1 MQEIFCNMC
10 GNKQKVE
17 SDILMEDM
25 LEITKQWGYFSR
37 KDGEIHH
44 FCLCEDCYDKITKG
58 FVIPV
63 DTKNVTEYL

>member
-10 GNKQKVE
+10 GKKQKTE
-17 SDILMEDM
+17 SDILMEDT
-25 LEITKQWGYFSR
+25 LSVTKQWGYFSK

-44 FCLCEDCYDKITKG
+44 FCLCEDCYDKWIEN

-63 DTKNVTEYL
+63 EKKHTVEYL